1 MKVPSNSLLEV
12 PEISRNKQTE
22 KNFKIKIFDICTV
35 YTHIHTHALSKN
47 CFFSITKQT
56 LQVYLFLCIDY
67 DRH

>member
-1 MKVPSNSLLEV
+1 MKVPSNSLPEV

-35 YTHIHTHALSKN
+35 YTHIYTHALSKN